1 MMRLRVGVDSGGTF
15 TDICMFDEATGNVH
29 VWKVSSTPQDPSM
42 GIATGIEQGL
52 LEVSRIGGRKTEV
65 IYFGH
70 GTTVATNALIVGRG
84 AETGMITTAGFRD
97 VLELRRQKR
106 DSLYDLQ
113 TERPTILARR
123 DKRLEVRE
131 RVLFDGSIL
140 IPLDEVEV
148 RETARRLRE
157 AGVRPIAVCFLFN
170 YLEPRHELM
179 VKRILAEEIPDAFI
193 SVSHEV
199 APEFREYERFSTT
212 VVNAYLGPIMQRY
225 LSRLRPR
232 LAEIGVSA
240 PAHLTQS
247 NGGIICSDSAQ
258 RFPARTVLSGP
269 AAADPGPICYDRGNT
284 DEPTVTDANVVPQ
297 VLNPNHLLDGRLAIN
312 QAKAKQAIA
321 RLGERLDLG
330 VMEMAQGII
339 SVVVA
344 NMAKAIR
351 VISVER
357 GYDPRDYC
365 MLACG
370 FP

>member
-1 MMRLRVGVDSGGTF
+1 
-15 TDICMFDEATGNVH
+15 MFDEATGNIH

-42 GIATGIEQGL
+42 GIATGIKQGL
-52 LEVSRIGGRKTEV
+52 HEVSRVANRNVEV
-65 IYFGH
+65 TYFGH

-113 TERPTILARR
+113 TDKPEILAKR
-123 DKRLEVRE
+123 DKRLEVHE

-140 IPLDEVEV
+140 APLNETEV
-148 RETARRLRE
+148 RTAARRLRDTGIR
-157 AGVRPIAVCFLFN
+157 AIAVCFLFS
-170 YLEPRHELM
+170 YLEPRHEQM

-225 LSRLRPR
+225 LSLLRPR

-247 NGGIICSDSAQ
+247 NGGIISSQFAQ

-269 AAADPGPICYDRGNT
+269 AAGVDGRAGARPAGQHRLHHHLRHGRHQHGCVADRGRQA
-284 DEPTVTDANVVPQ
+284 ANGQ
-297 VLNPNHLLDGRLAIN
+297 
-312 QAKAKQAIA
+312 
-321 RLGERLDLG
+321 
-330 VMEMAQGII
+330 
-339 SVVVA
+339 
-344 NMAKAIR
+344 
-351 VISVER
+351 
-357 GYDPRDYC
+357 
-365 MLACG
+365 
-370 FP
+370 